1 MLESLR
7 SVVSVKPIERDPV
20 QRRLS
25 KCANIDD
32 YRAIAKKRLPAGV
45 FDYIDGA
52 AEDESAMSRNASRFG
67 DRTLVPRVLRDV
79 SSIDTTTEIL
89 GGSASMPL
97 IIAPT
102 GFPRI
107 AHPDGE
113 LATAKAAAKHEI
125 PFSLSTMGTRSIE
138 EVADVSAGRKWFQ
151 VYVWRDRELTRD
163 MLARCKESGFEALH
177 ITVDTAVLGRRERDV
192 RRGMSLPPKL
202 GLDTFIEGAQ
212 RPAWVLEFLRNE
224 PIIFSNVAVSTA
236 RLAADRGDGPADG
249 SSAVSLA
256 AFINSQFE
264 PRLSWDDVAWIRSVW
279 GGPVILKGI
288 QSVADAKIAVS
299 EGIDAVALS
308 NHGGRQLDAAPAIID
323 LVAPVADAVGGDIE
337 IYCDGGVRRGS
348 DVVKA
353 LALGATACMIGRPH
367 LYALAAGGEAG
378 VDHMI
383 DFFQAG
389 IEQTMALTG
398 VCSIG
403 ELTPDLVTETVSR
416 V

>member
-7 SVVSVKPIERDPV
+7 SVVSLKPIERDPV
-20 QRRLS
+20 QRRLRS
-25 KCANIDD
+25 MANVED
-32 YRAIAKKRLPAGV
+32 YRLAAKKRLPAGV

-52 AEDESAMSRNASRFG
+52 AEDESAMARNASRFG

-79 SSIDTTTEIL
+79 SDISTNTTIL
-89 GGSASMPL
+89 GGEASMPL

-107 AHPDGE
+107 AHPEGE
-113 LATAKAAAKHEI
+113 LATARSAARHDI

-138 EVADVSAGRKWFQ
+138 EVAAVCSGRKWFQ
-151 VYVWRDRELTRD
+151 VYVWRDRELTKD
-163 MLARCKESGFEALH
+163 MLTRCKENGFEALY

-202 GLDTFIEGAQ
+202 GLDTFIEGAM

-224 PIIFSNVAVSTA
+224 PIVFSNVAVSTQ
-236 RLAADRGDGPADG
+236 RLNHGTEDG

-256 AFINSQFE
+256 AFINSQFD
-264 PRLSWDDVAWIRSVW
+264 PRLSWDDVAWIRSQW
-279 GGPVILKGI
+279 DGPVILKGI

-299 EGIDAVALS
+299 EGLDAIALS
-308 NHGGRQLDAAPAIID
+308 NHGGRQLDSAPAIVD
-323 LVAPVADAVGGDIE
+323 LVAPVAQEVGGEIE

-353 LALGATACMIGRPH
+353 VALGANACMIGRPH
-367 LYALAAGGEAG
+367 LYALAAGGEQG
-378 VDHMI
+378 VDHML
-383 DFFQAG
+383 DFFQDG
-389 IEQTMALTG
+389 IEQTMALSG
-398 VCSIG
+398 VSSIKDIDG
-403 ELTPDLVTETVSR
+403 SLVTEL
-416 V
+416 

>member
-7 SVVSVKPIERDPV
+7 SVASLKPIERDRV
-20 QRRLS
+20 KRRLAS
-25 KCANIDD
+25 AANIDD
-32 YRAIAKKRLPAGV
+32 YRAIAKRRLPAGV

-52 AEDESAMSRNASRFG
+52 AEDESAMARNASRFR

-79 SSIDTTTEIL
+79 SDIDISTEIL
-89 GGSASMPL
+89 GAPSSMPL

-113 LATAKAAAKHEI
+113 LATARSAARHDI

-138 EVADVSAGRKWFQ
+138 EVAAVSDGRNWFQ
-151 VYVWRDRELTRD
+151 VYVWRDRELTKD
-163 MLARCKESGFEALH
+163 MLARCKDSGFEALF

-202 GLDTFIEGAQ
+202 GVDTFIEGAL
-212 RPAWVLEFLRNE
+212 RPAWVVDFLRNE
-224 PIIFSNVAVSTA
+224 PIVFSNVAISTE
-236 RLAADRGDGPADG
+236 RLGNNTEDG

-256 AFINSQFE
+256 TYINSQFD
-264 PRLSWDDVAWIRSVW
+264 PKLSWDDVAWIRSQW
-279 GGPVILKGI
+279 DGPVILKGI
-288 QSVADAKIAVS
+288 QSVADAKIAAA
-299 EGIDAVALS
+299 EGIDAIALS
-308 NHGGRQLDAAPAIID
+308 NHGGRQLDASPAIID
-323 LVAPVADAVGGDIE
+323 LVAPVADAVSGQIE

-353 LALGATACMIGRPH
+353 IALGANACMIGRPH

-378 VDHMI
+378 VDHML
-383 DFFQAG
+383 DFFHAG

-398 VCSIG
+398 VNTIDAIDR
-403 ELTPDLVTETVSR
+403 ELITEEHIR
-416 V
+416 

>member
-7 SVVSVKPIERDPV
+7 SVVSLKPIERDRTV
-20 QRRLS
+20 RRLS
-25 KCANIDD
+25 SAANVDD
-32 YRAIAKKRLPAGV
+32 LRAIAKRRLPAGV

-67 DRTLVPRVLRDV
+67 DRTLVPRVLKDV
-79 SSIDTTTEIL
+79 SDIDASTTIL
-89 GGSASMPL
+89 GGRAPMPL

-107 AHPDGE
+107 AHPEGE
-113 LATAKAAAKHEI
+113 LATARAAARAGI

-138 EVADVSAGRKWFQ
+138 EVAEVCEGRKWFQ
-151 VYVWRDRELTRD
+151 VYVWRDRELTKD
-163 MLARCKESGFEALH
+163 MLARCKESGFEALY

-202 GLDTFIEGAQ
+202 GLDTFIEGAM
-212 RPAWVLEFLRNE
+212 RPGWVLEFLRND
-224 PIIFSNVAVSTA
+224 PIVFSNVAVSTQ
-236 RLAADRGDGPADG
+236 RLSNSTEDG

-256 AFINSQFE
+256 EYINSQFD
-264 PRLSWDDVAWIRSVW
+264 PRLSWDDVAWIRSNW
-279 GGPVILKGI
+279 DGPVILKGI
-288 QSVADAKIAVS
+288 QSVADAKIAAD
-299 EGIDAVALS
+299 EGIEAIALS
-308 NHGGRQLDAAPAIID
+308 NHGGRQLDASPAIID

-353 LALGATACMIGRPH
+353 VALGANACMIGRPH

-378 VDHMI
+378 VDHVLN
-383 DFFQAG
+383 FFQQG

-398 VCSIG
+398 IASMSDADQSI
-403 ELTPDLVTETVSR
+403 VSE
-416 V
+416 